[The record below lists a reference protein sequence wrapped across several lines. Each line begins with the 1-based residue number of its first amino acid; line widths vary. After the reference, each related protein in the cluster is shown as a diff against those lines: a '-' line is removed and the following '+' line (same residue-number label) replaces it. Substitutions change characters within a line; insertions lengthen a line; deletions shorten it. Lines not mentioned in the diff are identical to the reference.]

1 MSETKRGNH
10 DPVKVITDSPDPYQV
25 HLGVKR
31 CHMGM
36 TAKEVE
42 SQVGE
47 HHFHDKTSCVSK
59 FPKGGF
65 RRTPDVGGSP
75 TW

>member
-42 SQVGE
+42 S
-47 HHFHDKTSCVSK
+47 
-59 FPKGGF
+59 
-65 RRTPDVGGSP
+65 
-75 TW
+75 